1 MSAVPT
7 AEDLAADQAAIDLD
21 QVNVQIAQQDLVA
34 ATLTS
39 PLAGTVAAVSITAG
53 STVSANLSTAVI
65 SVLAPGSY
73 FVSATV
79 PLADVDKIKVGEPAG
94 VRPDVA
100 TDELTGTVASIGVLT
115 SAASTTSGTAFP
127 VTVAVQSPNALL
139 YDGSGAGVTISVG
152 KVDGVLAV
160 PSSAVHTEGS
170 RSSVVVQDNG
180 TQQTVPVTIGV
191 VGQSLTEITSGLTA
205 GQTVV
210 LADLTAPIPTSTA
223 ATRAGAGFGAGGG
236 GLGAGV
242 AGGVGGAGA
251 GRGIG
256 GGAAR
261 GGG

>member
-1 MSAVPT
+1 VPT

-21 QVNVQIAQQDLVA
+21 RVNVQIAQQNLA
-34 ATLTS
+34 SATLTS
-39 PLAGTVAAVSITAG
+39 PLAGTVAAVSIAAG
-53 STVSANLSTAVI
+53 STVSANSSTAVI

-73 FVSATV
+73 LVSATV
-79 PLADVDKIKVGEPAG
+79 PLADVDKIKVGEPAR

-100 TDELTGTVASIGVLT
+100 TNELTGTVASIGVIK
-115 SAASTTSGTAFP
+115 SAVSTTSGTSFP
-127 VTVAVQSPNALL
+127 VTVAVQSPNTML
-139 YDGSGAGVTISVG
+139 YDGSGAAVTISVG
-152 KVDGVLAV
+152 EVDGVLTV

-170 RSSVVVQDNG
+170 RSTVVVQDNG

-191 VGQSLTEITSGLTA
+191 VGRELTEITSGLTA
-205 GQTVV
+205 GQTVL

-223 ATRAGAGFGAGGG
+223 AIRAGAGFGGGGGGG

-242 AGGVGGAGA
+242 VGGVGGAGA

-256 GGAAR
+256 AGSAR